1 MKNLFARIAPSLAT
15 LVLVVIAALVAIWLW
30 NHYENSPWTR
40 DGRVRADVVRV
51 TPDIG
56 GLVTSVEVRDN
67 QEVRAGDLL
76 FVIDRPRYSLA
87 VQAAQAAV
95 QSAQAKLGQ
104 AQREAARDLALGDL
118 VATESHEQNVAAV
131 ATARAALDQSLSALD
146 KAKLD
151 LARTNVRASV
161 NGTVTNLD
169 LHPGDFV
176 APGSQAMALID
187 RDSIRVEG
195 YFEETKLPHIH
206 VGAPVTVVLMGE
218 TRPVKGVVESI
229 AAGIGDTTRTDSH
242 NLLPNVDPTFTW
254 VRLAQRIPVRIRL
267 TEVPSGVRLIVGRTA
282 TVTIEQHDQA
292 PAKGQPAGQRAPAQT
307 VPAQPAPAQT
317 VPAQPA
323 PAQTAAAAPTE
334 RAK

>member
-15 LVLVVIAALVAIWLW
+15 IALVIIAALVAIWLW
-30 NHYENSPWTR
+30 NHYENRPWTR

-67 QEVRAGDLL
+67 QQVKAGDLL
-76 FVIDRPRYSLA
+76 FVIDRPRYTLA
-87 VQAAQAAV
+87 MQAAQAAV
-95 QSAQAKLGQ
+95 ASAQAKLGQ
-104 AQREAARDLALGDL
+104 AQREAKRDLALGDL

-131 ATARAALDQSLSALD
+131 ATARAAVDQAMSALD

-161 NGTVTNLD
+161 NGSVTNLD
-169 LHPGDFV
+169 LHPGDYV

-187 RDSIRVEG
+187 SDSVRVEG
-195 YFEETKLPHIH
+195 YFEETKLAHIH

-218 TRPVKGVVESI
+218 ARPLKGVVESI
-229 AAGIGDTTRTDSH
+229 AAGINDTTRSDSR
-242 NLLPNVDPTFTW
+242 NLLPSVDPTFTW
-254 VRLAQRIPVRIRL
+254 VRPAQRIPVRVRL
-267 TEVPSGVRLIVGRTA
+267 TEVPKDVRLIAGRTA

-292 PAKGQPAGQRAPAQT
+292 PAKSRRQPVAAVSTPAASATATAGAAQ
-307 VPAQPAPAQT
+307 
-317 VPAQPA
+317 
-323 PAQTAAAAPTE
+323 
-334 RAK
+334 